1 MIILMIE
8 VESVAREREKH
19 LIQSI
24 PLAAFVA
31 VAVAVAVVSQSLAVR
46 RLH

>member
-31 VAVAVAVVSQSLAVR
+31 VAVAVVSQSLAVR